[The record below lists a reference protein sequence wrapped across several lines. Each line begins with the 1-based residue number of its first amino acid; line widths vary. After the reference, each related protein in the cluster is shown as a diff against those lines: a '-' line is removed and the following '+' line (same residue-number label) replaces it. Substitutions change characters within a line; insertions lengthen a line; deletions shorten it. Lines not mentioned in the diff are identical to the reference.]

1 MRVKMME
8 QIAEAPQQPIDA
20 SAQHKFFIV
29 RIAVKQE
36 KITAM
41 MLSQKVRA
49 MKAHVYSIFFK
60 EDIRG
65 YLVIEADD
73 DNAVAKLI
81 DGVKHVKGMIKGA
94 PLTFEDVKKMMEKKE
109 EIAVAIEP
117 GDIVEIVSG
126 PFKGEKAKVNA
137 SDTAKNIY
145 TVVPI
150 EAAISIPVNI
160 SGKNIRLKMKKAE
173 AEAKEEA
180 EAERRGGT
188 EIEF

>member
-1 MRVKMME
+1 ME
-8 QIAEAPQQPIDA
+8 PERPVPEGQVG
-20 SAQHKFFIV
+20 HKFFIV

-49 MKAHVYSIFFK
+49 TKARIYSIFFR
-60 EDIRG
+60 EDVRG
-65 YLVIEADD
+65 YLVMEADD

-94 PLTFEDVKKMMEKKE
+94 PLLFEDVKKMMEKKE
-109 EIAVAIEP
+109 EIAVAIEA

-137 SDTAKNIY
+137 VDGGKNVY

-160 SGKNIRLKMKKAE
+160 SGKNIRLKMKKSE
-173 AEAKEEA
+173 AEAKKEA
-180 EAERRGGT
+180 EAEERGGAD
-188 EIEF
+188 IEFG

>member
-1 MRVKMME
+1 MEKM
-8 QIAEAPQQPIDA
+8 AEAPPQPVDA

-49 MKAHVYSIFFK
+49 TKAKVYSIFFK

-94 PLTFEDVKKMMEKKE
+94 PLTFEDVKKMMEKKAE
-109 EIAVAIEP
+109 VAVAIEP
-117 GDIVEIVSG
+117 GDIVEIISG

-137 SDTAKNIY
+137 VDLVKNIY

-160 SGKNIRLKMKKAE
+160 TGKNIRLKMKKLE
-173 AEAKEEA
+173 AEAKAEE
-180 EAERRGGT
+180 ESERRGGN